1 MKSVVFWRCS
11 PTLSGKIMK
20 SLERHLLVATRQL
33 LDPNFAKSVVLLIRH
48 NEEGA
53 LGVVINRPTSKTV
66 NELWQELG
74 EGPCHSDFPVCLGG
88 PVPGPLIAVHA
99 NMFFAEMEVI
109 KDVFIA
115 AKRESLDELV
125 LHPGDPL
132 KLFLGHAGWGA
143 GQLESEIEAGAWI
156 TMPADFEHVF
166 YQGEDLWERVIKKIG
181 NQTLLS
187 MLDLKHIPE
196 DPTLN

>member
-1 MKSVVFWRCS
+1 
-11 PTLSGKIMK
+11 
-20 SLERHLLVATRQL
+20 L

-53 LGVVINRPTSKTV
+53 LGVVINRPTSKTIS
-66 NELWQELG
+66 ELWKEIG
-74 EGPCHSDFPVCLGG
+74 ESPCQADYPVCLGG
-88 PVPGPLIAVHA
+88 PVPGPLIAIHA

-166 YQGEDLWERVIKKIG
+166 YQGEDLWEKVIKKIG
-181 NQTLLS
+181 EQTLQSL
-187 MLDLKHIPE
+187 LDLKHIPD